1 MDDETLEELCFLLLP
16 LEEEEEEAEPFPIV
30 SMYGMYGIVVE
41 RISRQLKV

>member
-30 SMYGMYGIVVE
+30 SMYGMVWYS
-41 RISRQLKV
+41 SRKNKPPA

>member
-30 SMYGMYGIVVE
+30 SMYVWYGIVVE